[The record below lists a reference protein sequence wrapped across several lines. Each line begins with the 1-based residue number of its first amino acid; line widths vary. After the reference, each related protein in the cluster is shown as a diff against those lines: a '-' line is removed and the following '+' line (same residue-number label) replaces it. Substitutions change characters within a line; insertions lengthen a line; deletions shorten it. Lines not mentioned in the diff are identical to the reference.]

1 MSVLYEQIIKLI
13 FTALSLV
20 FSSIVLPWIVKTGI
34 PWLKEK
40 RLDGIVKKYVEA
52 AEKMAASGQIS
63 KDMKK
68 EFVRH
73 LLETRGIHITEEVN
87 ALIEAAVIECDHA
100 SAQAL
105 FLIHEAFADD
115 HIHGENGEVIT
126 FTQGSEAPVEPTE

>member
-1 MSVLYEQIIKLI
+1 MQILIEQVIKLI
-13 FTALSLV
+13 FTALGLI
-20 FSSIVLPWIVKTGI
+20 FSSIVLPWIVSTGI
-34 PWLKEK
+34 PWLKER

-73 LLETRGIHITEEVN
+73 LLEARGIHITEEVN

-105 FLIHEAFADD
+105 FLIHEAFEAQ
-115 HIHGENGEVIT
+115 HIHGEDGEMI
-126 FTQGSEAPVEPTE
+126 PVEPAPTE

>member
-1 MSVLYEQIIKLI
+1 MQILLEQVIKLI
-13 FTALSLV
+13 FTALGLI
-20 FSSIVLPWIVKTGI
+20 FSSIVLPWIVSNGI
-34 PWLKEK
+34 PWLKEQ

-73 LLETRGIHITEEVN
+73 LLEARGIHITEDVN

-105 FLIHEAFADD
+105 FLIHEAFAGD
-115 HIHGENGEVIT
+115 HTHGEDGEIIVN
-126 FTQGSEAPVEPTE
+126 PTE

>member
-1 MSVLYEQIIKLI
+1 MNVLYEEIIKLI

-20 FSSIVLPWIVKTGI
+20 FNSIVLPWIVKTGI
-34 PWLKEK
+34 PWLKEM
-40 RLDGIVKKYVEA
+40 RLDGIVRKYVEA

-68 EFVRH
+68 EFVKH
-73 LLETRGIHITEEVN
+73 LLEQRGIRITEEVN

-105 FLIHEAFADD
+105 FLIHEAFASD
-115 HIHGENGEVIT
+115 HVHGEDGEIIMT
-126 FTQGSEAPVEPTE
+126 TPEQAHPEPTE